1 MNKSQSLECRG
12 TSESVRPRTRQR
24 LYKAPPTLDVPD
36 IDQDAAER
44 KRVLNVLA
52 QRRYRDRKRQERL
65 KSKAQ
70 DEAPTGKDTGDGAPE
85 AQSEDLSFPSD
96 ADVTPL
102 PVRSNATVATQPQS
116 SVGEEAGV
124 ALADLE
130 LLPWDSLD
138 GPDVA
143 SLIESSSD
151 SFDTFTGQTVDG
163 EAICLD
169 QPGFTCMN
177 GAFPTTLSSTFGS
190 PPSSFEALSS
200 SSESDFDFVDNYL
213 LPVHELTLLRAFRR
227 IAERLGCAS
236 SSLWE
241 LDCLSPF
248 NQGTATPSDQL
259 PVAWRPTVAQITI
272 PHHPMLDFMPWPSVR
287 DRILTMFNM
296 PESTRPPGAQGPLA
310 LVNFAYDFE
319 DNAEGVRIY
328 GSDPYN
334 PESWEVGQVLFERW
348 WFLFDRSIIET
359 SNRWRKRRGAPQLLL
374 KGS

>member
-1 MNKSQSLECRG
+1 MNKSQSQECRG

-36 IDQDAAER
+36 IEQDAAER

-52 QRRYRDRKRQERL
+52 QRRYRERKRQERL
-65 KSKAQ
+65 KSKAK
-70 DEAPTGKDTGDGAPE
+70 DETPTGKDTGDGAPE
-85 AQSEDLSFPSD
+85 TQSEDLSFPSD
-96 ADVTPL
+96 ADVSPL
-102 PVRSNATVATQPQS
+102 PIRSNATVALQPPP
-116 SVGEEAGV
+116 SVGGGAGV

-138 GPDVA
+138 GPDVTT
-143 SLIESSSD
+143 LIESSSD
-151 SFDTFTGQTVDG
+151 SFDTFTGQSLCG
-163 EAICLD
+163 EAS
-169 QPGFTCMN
+169 GFN
-177 GAFPTTLSSTFGS
+177 GPFPSTFSSTFGS
-190 PPSSFEALSS
+190 PSSFEALSS

-213 LPVHELTLLRAFRR
+213 LPVHELTLLRAFKR

-236 SSLWE
+236 SSMWE

-248 NQGTATPSDQL
+248 NVGTATPSDQL
-259 PVAWRPTVAQITI
+259 PVAWRPTMAQITI

-319 DNAEGVRIY
+319 DNAEGVRV
-328 GSDPYN
+328 GSDPYD

-348 WFLFDRSIIET
+348 WFLFDRGIIET
-359 SNRWRKRRGAPQLLL
+359 SNRLRKRRGAPQLRL

>member
-12 TSESVRPRTRQR
+12 TSEAVRPRTRQR

-52 QRRYRDRKRQERL
+52 QRRYRERKRQERL

-70 DEAPTGKDTGDGAPE
+70 DEASTGKDSGDRAPE
-85 AQSEDLSFPSD
+85 AQSEDLSFPGD
-96 ADVTPL
+96 ADVSPL
-102 PVRSNATVATQPQS
+102 PVRSNATVVTQPQS
-116 SVGEEAGV
+116 SVGGDTGV

-138 GPDVA
+138 GPDVTA
-143 SLIESSSD
+143 LIESSSD
-151 SFDTFTGQTVDG
+151 SFSTFTGQSVCG
-163 EAICLD
+163 EAGYLD
-169 QPGFTCMN
+169 QSGFTCMN
-177 GAFPTTLSSTFGS
+177 GAFTPTFSSTFGS
-190 PPSSFEALSS
+190 SPSSFEALSS

-213 LPVHELTLLRAFRR
+213 LPVHELTLMRAFKR
-227 IAERLGCAS
+227 IAERIGCATS
-236 SSLWE
+236 AMWE

-259 PVAWRPTVAQITI
+259 PVAWRPTMAQITI

-287 DRILTMFNM
+287 DRVLTMFNM
-296 PESTRPPGAQGPLA
+296 PESARPPGARGPLA

-319 DNAEGVRIY
+319 DNAEGVRV
-328 GSDPYN
+328 GSDPYD

-348 WFLFDRSIIET
+348 WFLFDRGIIET
-359 SNRWRKRRGAPQLLL
+359 SNRLRKRRGAPQLLL